1 MQPHRHAGAIGSCA
15 LLLLLSVAGVGAARA
30 ADPPKG
36 PGVKQPPTGISPT
49 GPEPRLGVGLV
60 GYTPTLL
67 KVSQPV
73 SLFAQV
79 RNDGSAA
86 STAGAFRLRLACQ
99 VLGGGPTCPIPAWE
113 IPLPAI
119 QVKGAHPVAT
129 PFVTLAA
136 AGSYRI
142 TFTVHPWSP
151 GSTPRTMDLTVA
163 P

>member
-1 MQPHRHAGAIGSCA
+1 MRPDRHAGALGACV
-15 LLLLLSVAGVGAARA
+15 LLLVLSVAGAGAVRA

-36 PGVKQPPTGISPT
+36 PAVKAPPTGISPT
-49 GPEPRLGVGLV
+49 GPEPRLSLGLI

-79 RNDGSAA
+79 RNEGSAA
-86 STAGAFRLRLACQ
+86 SAAAAFRLKLACQ
-99 VLGGGPTCPIPAWE
+99 VLSGGPSCPFPAWE

-119 QVKGAHPVAT
+119 QVKGMHPVAT
-129 PFVTLAA
+129 PLVTLTA

-142 TFTVHPWSP
+142 TLTVQPWSP
-151 GSTPRTMDLTVA
+151 GGSPKTLDLTVS